1 MFSRAR
7 WRLTLFFDIVV
18 AVILIFIGVAVLS
31 ASRTALFDGVND
43 DLEARAQRE
52 LRPLGEQLLQRLRR
66 GDQLQDPTVPK
77 ALTAGGY
84 FFALV
89 REDGTI
95 LAKSANIDEA
105 GLAGLEDIG
114 KATPGDPTFVDT
126 KSSDGDNLRVY
137 VRTINGPREK
147 PILLEVGRS
156 TEPER
161 EALRRLI
168 SILIAGG
175 IAGLTLSVGGGY
187 WLAGYALKPI
197 KVAMGKQQE
206 FVADAS
212 HELRTPLSL
221 IRANAEILKREADKQ
236 AGTNTESLQ
245 DIISET
251 DRLASLV
258 SRMLTLARADSGKTV
273 MEAAPVDMG
282 GLARDTVREMRALAA
297 DKGITIE
304 APALG
309 PVVVEGDE
317 LRLRELLTILLDN
330 AMKYS
335 DKGARVDVWV
345 GLDRGKAVLRVSDNG
360 RGIPKEALPR
370 IFDRFY
376 RADRARS
383 REMGGTGLGL
393 AIAKWI
399 VDTHKGHIRVESEIG
414 LGTTIT
420 VELPAAHSK

>member
-1 MFSRAR
+1 MFNRAR
-7 WRLTLFFDIVV
+7 WRLTFFFAIVV
-18 AVILIFIGVAVLS
+18 AVILALIGVAVLS
-31 ASRTALFDGVND
+31 ATRASLFDGVND
-43 DLEARAQRE
+43 DLEARAQR
-52 LRPLGEQLLQRLRR
+52 PLLLAGGATGHIGSGPRDAKLSQ
-66 GDQLQDPTVPK
+66 

-84 FFALV
+84 FYAFVAVDGTVLRMSENV
-89 REDGTI
+89 DEDG
-95 LAKSANIDEA
+95 LAETDGIESAIVD
-105 GLAGLEDIG
+105 G
-114 KATPGDPTFVDT
+114 PTFVDT
-126 KSSDGDNLRVY
+126 KSSDGEDLRVY
-137 VRTINGPREK
+137 LRPIKGPQQR
-147 PILLEVGRS
+147 PLVMEVGRS

-161 EALRRLI
+161 QALRRLV

-175 IAGLTLSVGGGY
+175 IAGLALSVGGGY
-187 WLAGYALKPI
+187 WLAGFALKPI

-221 IRANAEILKREADKQ
+221 IRANAEILKREADRQ

-273 MEAAPVDMG
+273 MDAAPVDMG
-282 GLARDTVREMRALAA
+282 GLAQDTVREMRLLAA

-304 APALG
+304 APARG

-335 DKGARVDVWV
+335 DDGARVDVSV

-399 VDTHKGHIRVESEIG
+399 VDTHKGHIRVESEHG
-414 LGTTIT
+414 RGTTVT
-420 VELPAAHSK
+420 VELPLHAK